1 MRWLP
6 LHRFC
11 HMLVSGSN
19 RLVSTPRVHLLP
31 LLRQR
36 QWPVV
41 EQPWLERQ
49 LLVSFAQL
57 ADERQEPELQQRRS
71 QPAEQQQ
78 SVQRLRSQ
86 GSAALIHNS
95 MSRHDE
101 SPFLFPLI
109 LSMAEQY
116 TNTDIPGYKLTRDQ
130 LLYDLYVSYYD
141 AARHKHKMSYVIKFE
156 ANLAENLNKLCD
168 DLLTRRYEAQPSKCF
183 RGEISQE
190 ARGICCH
197 VPRQN
202 CSPSLLPIYS
212 SIIRA
217 HLYC

>member
-1 MRWLP
+1 
-6 LHRFC
+6 
-11 HMLVSGSN
+11 MLFRS
-19 RLVSTPRVHLLP
+19 
-31 LLRQR
+31 
-36 QWPVV
+36 
-41 EQPWLERQ
+41 
-49 LLVSFAQL
+49 AQL
-57 ADERQEPELQQRRS
+57 RHEWPELELQLRRG

-86 GSAALIHNS
+86 GSAALIHRS
-95 MSRHDE
+95 MSRHDK
-101 SPFLFPLI
+101 SPFLFPRI
-109 LSMAEQY
+109 LLMAEQY
-116 TNTDIPGYKLTRDQ
+116 TTTDIPGYKLTRDQ
-130 LLYDLYVSYYD
+130 LLYDLYVAYYD

>member
-19 RLVSTPRVHLLP
+19 RLISTPRVHLLP

-71 QPAEQQQ
+71 QSAEQQQ

-86 GSAALIHNS
+86 GSAALIHYS

-101 SPFLFPLI
+101 SPFLFPRI
-109 LSMAEQY
+109 LSMA
-116 TNTDIPGYKLTRDQ
+116 DIAIPGYRLTRDQ
-130 LLYDLYVSYYD
+130 LLYDLYVAYYD

-156 ANLAENLNKLCD
+156 ANLAENLNELCN
-168 DLLTRRYEAQPSKCF
+168 DLISRRYEAQPSKCF
-183 RGEISQE
+183 RGEISEE
-190 ARGICCH
+190 ARGVRCH
-197 VPRQN
+197 VPRQD
-202 CSPSLLPIYS
+202 CSSSLLSLYT

-217 HLYC
+217 HIHC

>member
-1 MRWLP
+1 MI
-6 LHRFC
+6 
-11 HMLVSGSN
+11 VSGSN
-19 RLVSTPRVHLLP
+19 RLISTPRVHLLP

-49 LLVSFAQL
+49 LLVSFTQL

-71 QPAEQQQ
+71 EPAEQQQ

-86 GSAALIHNS
+86 GGAALIHYS

-101 SPFLFPLI
+101 SPFLFPRI
-109 LSMAEQY
+109 LSMAEH
-116 TNTDIPGYKLTRDQ
+116 NTTTEILGYKLTRDQ
-130 LLYDLYVSYYD
+130 LLYDLYVAYYD

-156 ANLAENLNKLCD
+156 ANLADNLNELCD
-168 DLLTRRYEAQPSKCF
+168 DLISRRYEAQPSKCF
-183 RGEISQE
+183 RGEISEE
-190 ARGICCH
+190 ARGVRRH

-202 CSPSLLPIYS
+202 CSPSLLSIYS

-217 HLYC
+217 HLHC

>member
-6 LHRFC
+6 IHRFC

-19 RLVSTPRVHLLP
+19 RLISTPMVHLLP

-36 QWPVV
+36 QWSVV

-78 SVQRLRSQ
+78 SVLRLRSQ
-86 GSAALIHNS
+86 GSAALIHHS
-95 MSRHDE
+95 MSRHDK
-101 SPFLFPLI
+101 SPFLFPRI
-109 LSMAEQY
+109 LSMTGQN
-116 TNTDIPGYKLTRDQ
+116 TTTDIFGYKLIRDQ
-130 LLYDLYVSYYD
+130 LLYDLYVAYYD
-141 AARHKHKMSYVIKFE
+141 AAKHKHKMSYVIKFE
-156 ANLAENLNKLCD
+156 ANLAENLNELCNN
-168 DLLTRRYEAQPSKCF
+168 LISRRYEAQPSKCF
-183 RGEISQE
+183 RGEISEE
-190 ARGICCH
+190 ARGVRCH
-197 VPRQN
+197 VSRQD
-202 CSPSLLPIYS
+202 CSPSLLSIYTS
-212 SIIRA
+212 TIRA

>member
-11 HMLVSGSN
+11 CTIVLGSN
-19 RLVSTPRVHLLP
+19 RHQSTPRVHLLP

-57 ADERQEPELQQRRS
+57 ADEWQEPELQQRRS
-71 QPAEQQQ
+71 ESAEQQQ
-78 SVQRLRSQ
+78 SVQRIRSQ
-86 GSAALIHNS
+86 GSAALIHHS
-95 MSRHDE
+95 MSRHDK
-101 SPFLFPLI
+101 SPFLFPRY
-109 LSMAEQY
+109 LSMVEQN
-116 TNTDIPGYKLTRDQ
+116 TTTDIFGYKLTRDQ
-130 LLYDLYVSYYD
+130 LLYDLYVAYYD

-168 DLLTRRYEAQPSKCF
+168 DLISRRYEAQPSKCF
-183 RGEISQE
+183 RGEISEE
-190 ARGICCH
+190 ARGVRCH
-197 VPRQN
+197 VSRQD
-202 CSPSLLPIYS
+202 CSPSLLSIYT

-217 HLYC
+217 HIHC